1 MKKNTHPQLTT
12 SQIILKNGS
21 TYLKKWVY
29 FKKNLKT
36 DSDFL
41 RHSLWQFK
49 QKKS

>member
-1 MKKNTHPQLTT
+1 MKKNTHPQLQI

-29 FKKNLKT
+29 FRKNLKT

-41 RHSLWQFK
+41 KNSLWHSKNKNF
-49 QKKS
+49 